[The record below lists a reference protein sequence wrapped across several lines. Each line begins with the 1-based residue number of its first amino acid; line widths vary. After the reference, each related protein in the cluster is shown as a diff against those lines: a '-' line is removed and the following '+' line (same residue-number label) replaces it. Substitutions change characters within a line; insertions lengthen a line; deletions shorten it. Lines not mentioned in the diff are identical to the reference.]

1 MSVLDQIPTDLTPF
15 KTAAEIK
22 RRASTL
28 GFDWTDLRH
37 LLSHADEELQ
47 EIREAIASGDKAAIT
62 DEMGDLLFIIANLAR
77 FTDTDADEA
86 LSGAIQKFSRRFRCV
101 ENLILE
107 RGLTP
112 QTADLESLWK
122 EAKQRTKPDI
132 CTAEKRHDI
141 QLLQSRT

>member
-1 MSVLDQIPTDLTPF
+1 MSVLNNLPTHLTPF

-28 GFDWTDLRH
+28 GFDWANLQH
-37 LLSHADEELQ
+37 LLAHAEEELQ
-47 EIREAIASGDKAAIT
+47 EIREAIASGNKAAIT

-77 FTDTDADEA
+77 FTGTDADEA
-86 LSGAIQKFSRRFRCV
+86 LSGATQKFSRRFRCV

-122 EAKQRTKPDI
+122 EAKQLTKSGI
-132 CTAEKRHDI
+132 
-141 QLLQSRT
+141 